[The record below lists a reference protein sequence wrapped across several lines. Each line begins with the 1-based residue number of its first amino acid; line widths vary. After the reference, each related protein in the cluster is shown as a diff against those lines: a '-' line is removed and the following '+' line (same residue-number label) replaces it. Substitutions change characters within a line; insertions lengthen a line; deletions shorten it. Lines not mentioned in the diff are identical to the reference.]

1 MFSLFYIKINFLFE
15 WEVCKC
21 LQPGQSLRDVEFQPL
36 CCGQCRPQTE
46 QDFVDKTNRVEEGV
60 SEHCFSLYFLFRCSL
75 SRHASPESMRGERS
89 DP

>member
-1 MFSLFYIKINFLFE
+1 MGSLQ
-15 WEVCKC
+15 VSATRTVPQRC
-21 LQPGQSLRDVEFQPL
+21 GVSASLL
-36 CCGQCRPQTE
+36 WQCRPQSE

-60 SEHCFSLYFLFRCSL
+60 SQHCFSLYFLFRCSL